1 MTDKWN
7 AYNPRE
13 QYNPAIGS
21 NVPVPD
27 DPDARPLDTYA
38 DLNGLKQL
46 LELLLSETRE
56 LEEELEEDMLS
67 FSMPV
72 TGADPKLQEAHQKEW
87 PSRLGKPGDQVS
99 YRYYKALR
107 LRDTTSALYLRKRY
121 EEAARGVTGTNS
133 IDILTVTALIKDE
146 ALLIREFINAYIHQV
161 DDSSEFRVLEL
172 FQDWVESAL
181 VSVRQFWEFFE
192 TGKTTT
198 EPLPADEVAGIT
210 PEEAR
215 RGQAVFKVKL
225 NSYNSMISQDLE
237 YVHKNFSEFA
247 PVFYKKFLG
256 PALNY
261 RLNIGRREIPSNTM
275 ISREIEQASRTL
287 DTNLRSALA
296 DQSRRT
302 KLFTSKVSK
311 VRKDMAER
319 DKYRSYIKQLSAKG
333 TPLPKSAAYV
343 MVNTQESSREIEFWD
358 AEQRIAA
365 ARNSISPD
373 ASGTFYAPHG
383 VLDDLGENH
392 HDQYLL
398 RDGGNEIVGD
408 IEMALGP
415 GGQASDGALIDGMRP
430 STHKHTGSDG
440 TLQVEGTDIKNNTL
454 RDEVVDVD
462 AKPDPPTGLKVINYR
477 ANLDSPMIEATIA
490 WQGSNMYTYEVQVAV
505 AELQSGYANPSGA

>member
-1 MTDKWN
+1 MTDKWTP
-7 AYNPRE
+7 YNPRE
-13 QYNPAIGS
+13 EYNPAIGS
-21 NVPVPD
+21 NIPIPD
-27 DPDARPLDTYA
+27 DPNAGPPTTYA
-38 DLNGLKQL
+38 DLPGLKQL
-46 LELLLSETRE
+46 LELLLTETRE
-56 LEEELEEDMLS
+56 LENTLEEDMLS
-67 FSMPV
+67 FAMPISSV
-72 TGADPKLQEAHQKEW
+72 DPKLQEAHQKEW

-107 LRDTTSALYLRKRY
+107 LRGTTSAMYLRKRY

-146 ALLIREFINAYIHQV
+146 ALLIKEFINAYIHQV

-225 NSYNSMISQDLE
+225 NSYNATIAQDLE
-237 YVHKNFSEFA
+237 YVYKNFAEFA
-247 PVFYKKFLG
+247 PTFYKKFLG

-275 ISREIEQASRTL
+275 VSREIEQASRTL

-302 KLFTSKVSK
+302 QLFSSKVNK
-311 VRKDMAER
+311 VRKDMGER

-333 TPLPKSAAYV
+333 TPLPRSAAYV
-343 MVNTQESSREIEFWD
+343 MIPSLESDREIEFWD
-358 AEQRIAA
+358 TEERIIR
-365 ARNSISPD
+365 RNLPENT
-373 ASGTFYAPHG
+373 GTFYAPHG
-383 VLDDLGENH
+383 VLDDLDENH

-398 RDGGNEIVGD
+398 RDGGNKLTGE
-408 IEMALGP
+408 IEMEEG
-415 GGQASDGALIDGMRP
+415 SLIDGMRP
-430 STHKHTGSDG
+430 STHRHTGSDG
-440 TLQVEGTDIKNNTL
+440 TERIRGSDILGGTL
-454 RDEVVDVD
+454 LDEVVDLD
-462 AKPDPPTGLKVINYR
+462 AKPPVPHNLKIINYR
-477 ANLDSPMIEATIA
+477 PSSKTFTVEATAA
-490 WQGSNMYTYEVQVAV
+490 WEGSEQYTYELEVAIAEVQ
-505 AELQSGYANPSGA
+505 SSFANPGAEEEVA